1 MSGTCVNINIFH
13 AFPRAP
19 TFLAPDSAQQL
30 SLSEGVETWRKRCGG
45 PKVWKRKRWRM
56 GVIISN
62 GRVSIQLVPDLQLSK
77 DSRETKL
84 RRSEII
90 SQSAKLDNLNM

>member
-1 MSGTCVNINIFH
+1 MEEEEV
-13 AFPRAP
+13 A
-19 TFLAPDSAQQL
+19 D
-30 SLSEGVETWRKRCGG
+30 
-45 PKVWKRKRWRM
+45 

-90 SQSAKLDNLNM
+90 SQSAKLDNLNIKKGGSWEHFR

>member
-1 MSGTCVNINIFH
+1 
-13 AFPRAP
+13 
-19 TFLAPDSAQQL
+19 
-30 SLSEGVETWRKRCGG
+30 
-45 PKVWKRKRWRM
+45 M

-90 SQSAKLDNLNM
+90 SQSAKLDNVNIKKGGSREHFR

>member
-1 MSGTCVNINIFH
+1 MEEEEV
-13 AFPRAP
+13 A
-19 TFLAPDSAQQL
+19 D
-30 SLSEGVETWRKRCGG
+30 GG
-45 PKVWKRKRWRM
+45 D
-56 GVIISN
+56 IISN

-90 SQSAKLDNLNM
+90 SQSAKLDNVNIKKGKSTLFGLDVHYGPA